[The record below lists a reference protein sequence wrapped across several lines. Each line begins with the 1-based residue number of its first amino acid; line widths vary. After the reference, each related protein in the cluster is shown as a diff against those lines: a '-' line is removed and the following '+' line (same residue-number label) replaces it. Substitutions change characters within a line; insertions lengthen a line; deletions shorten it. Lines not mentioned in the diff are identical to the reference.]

1 MTISYSKA
9 EQHAHRIRESM
20 TPAQRQALARMS
32 GVQTPEWDA
41 LAGRPKP
48 GLRVVGGKETADA

>member
-1 MTISYSKA
+1 
-9 EQHAHRIRESM
+9 M

-32 GVQTPEWDA
+32 GVPTPEWDA

-48 GLRVVGGKETADA
+48 VLRLVEPEPGA